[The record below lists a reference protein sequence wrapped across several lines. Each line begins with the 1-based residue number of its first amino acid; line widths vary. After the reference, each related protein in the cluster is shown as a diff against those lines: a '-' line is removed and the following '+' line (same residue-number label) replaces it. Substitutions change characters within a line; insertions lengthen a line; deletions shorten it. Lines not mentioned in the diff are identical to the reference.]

1 MFRGDFPAPAA
12 VTREVGTGDPFGT
25 PLRHQGILMAVA
37 FSPDGKTVLTGSMD
51 KTARLWDAATG
62 RELRQFRGH
71 QSGVRAVAYSP
82 DGKTILTG
90 SDGTAQL
97 WNVDT
102 GEPIH
107 HALKYNFGRS
117 MAVAFNPNGKI
128 VATGTDGEVRLW
140 DAATGQPIGPPHL
153 EGLSSVVAFSPDGS
167 LLLAGSRTGTAWL
180 LDSATGKSLRI
191 LTPPHHGPIDAVAF
205 SPDGRTCLT
214 ASYADQTVKLWET
227 ASGKAIGQPLQHR
240 VAEAGPFAA
249 AFSPDSKTVATGG
262 EDEIAHLWD
271 ATTGAPIGQ
280 PMRHQGKVWAV
291 AFSPDGKMLLTGS
304 VDGTVRLWD
313 AATGKPIGTPLQH
326 PGRVRAVV
334 FSPDGKKIATACGDN
349 TARLWE
355 LPAPVQ
361 GDRERMELWA
371 QVVTGMKLDSDGV
384 IQVLDGDTW
393 HQLRQR
399 LDTLGG
405 PPVR

>member
-1 MFRGDFPAPAA
+1 M
-12 VTREVGTGDPFGT
+12 
-25 PLRHQGILMAVA
+25 
-37 FSPDGKTVLTGSMD
+37 
-51 KTARLWDAATG
+51 
-62 RELRQFRGH
+62 
-71 QSGVRAVAYSP
+71 
-82 DGKTILTG
+82 
-90 SDGTAQL
+90 
-97 WNVDT
+97 
-102 GEPIH
+102 
-107 HALKYNFGRS
+107 
-117 MAVAFNPNGKI
+117 
-128 VATGTDGEVRLW
+128 
-140 DAATGQPIGPPHL
+140 
-153 EGLSSVVAFSPDGS
+153 
-167 LLLAGSRTGTAWL
+167 
-180 LDSATGKSLRI
+180 
-191 LTPPHHGPIDAVAF
+191 
-205 SPDGRTCLT
+205 T

-240 VAEAGPFAA
+240 VAEAGFFAA
-249 AFSPDSKTVATGG
+249 AFSPDSKTVATAG

-280 PMRHQGKVWAV
+280 PMRHHGKVWAV
-291 AFSPDGKMLLTGS
+291 AFSPDGKTLLTGS

-361 GDRERMELWA
+361 GGLEQIELWA

-399 LDTLGG
+399 LDALGG

>member
-1 MFRGDFPAPAA
+1 MCLSASA
-12 VTREVGTGDPFGT
+12 
-25 PLRHQGILMAVA
+25 
-37 FSPDGKTVLTGSMD
+37 
-51 KTARLWDAATG
+51 DA
-62 RELRQFRGH
+62 
-71 QSGVRAVAYSP
+71 
-82 DGKTILTG
+82 
-90 SDGTAQL
+90 
-97 WNVDT
+97 
-102 GEPIH
+102 
-107 HALKYNFGRS
+107 
-117 MAVAFNPNGKI
+117 
-128 VATGTDGEVRLW
+128 
-140 DAATGQPIGPPHL
+140 
-153 EGLSSVVAFSPDGS
+153 
-167 LLLAGSRTGTAWL
+167 
-180 LDSATGKSLRI
+180 
-191 LTPPHHGPIDAVAF
+191 
-205 SPDGRTCLT
+205 
-214 ASYADQTVKLWET
+214 TVKLWET

-240 VAEAGPFAA
+240 VAEAGFFAA
-249 AFSPDSKTVATGG
+249 AFSPDSKTIATAG

-271 ATTGAPIGQ
+271 ATTGAAIGQ

-361 GDRERMELWA
+361 GDRERIELWA
-371 QVVTGMKLDSDGV
+371 QVVSGMKLDSDGV

-393 HQLRQR
+393 GQLHQR
-399 LDTLGG
+399 LDALGG

>member
-1 MFRGDFPAPAA
+1 M
-12 VTREVGTGDPFGT
+12 T
-25 PLRHQGILMAVA
+25 
-37 FSPDGKTVLTGSMD
+37 
-51 KTARLWDAATG
+51 
-62 RELRQFRGH
+62 
-71 QSGVRAVAYSP
+71 QS
-82 DGKTILTG
+82 L
-90 SDGTAQL
+90 
-97 WNVDT
+97 
-102 GEPIH
+102 
-107 HALKYNFGRS
+107 
-117 MAVAFNPNGKI
+117 
-128 VATGTDGEVRLW
+128 
-140 DAATGQPIGPPHL
+140 
-153 EGLSSVVAFSPDGS
+153 
-167 LLLAGSRTGTAWL
+167 
-180 LDSATGKSLRI
+180 
-191 LTPPHHGPIDAVAF
+191 F

-214 ASYADQTVKLWET
+214 ASYADKTVKLWET

-240 VAEAGPFAA
+240 VTAAAFFAA

-262 EDEIAHLWD
+262 ADEIARLWN
-271 ATTGAPIGQ
+271 ATTGVPIGQ
-280 PMRHQGKVWAV
+280 PMRHHGTVWTV

-313 AATGKPIGTPLQH
+313 AATGKPIGTPLEH

-361 GDRERMELWA
+361 GDLERIVLWA

-399 LDTLGG
+399 LDELGG